1 MTFDINE
8 VLAQMASAV
17 KDTVSDNW
25 GAAQTVV
32 NQFLQNKKD
41 RLQLLAQLRIS
52 GDITQ
57 ERFESR
63 LEDEKL
69 IAEAEFHAIAV
80 ITKATAQKAAN
91 AVIQVLEDA
100 VSAVLKTVV

>member
-8 VLAQMASAV
+8 VLAKMASAV
-17 KDTVSDNW
+17 KDTVADDW

>member
-1 MTFDINE
+1 MKFDINE

-17 KDTVSDNW
+17 KNTVAENW

-41 RLQLLAQLRIS
+41 RLQLLAELRIN

-100 VSAVLKTVV
+100 VGAIIKSAV